1 MLPCTLFIEMSIS
14 VDEYEV
20 FMDAACYNLYI
31 KLAWYETGKLAYD
44 RASEVRY
51 LV

>member
-31 KLAWYETGKLAYD
+31 ELAWKLAYD
-44 RASEVRY
+44 HASEVRY